1 VAEEREQRQATTR
14 MLGELNKLHPDVVK
28 RISDIAKAMAAR
40 DTEFAA
46 QHGLPQRYDVQNL
59 REVR

>member
-1 VAEEREQRQATTR
+1 
-14 MLGELNKLHPDVVK
+14 MLKELNKLHPDVVK
-28 RISDIAKAMAAR
+28 RIANSPAISDIAKAMAAR

-59 REVR
+59 REVL